1 MFADK
6 TKIHK
11 ELSDRFR
18 NESDLTVSMMTRA
31 ISDLDISNPAALDVM
46 YEDVMFF
53 TGDWPE
59 SEGWGSSDTAAVIRS
74 VKETLISNG
83 YLKDSVMS
91 TPADVAD
98 FSGTTKFQTGYT
110 ETVIRN
116 QWASAWTDTKGI
128 LRWCV
133 NDAIPFDD
141 MLADFRSLGLID
153 EDVQLGSNLL
163 RELENEEFW
172 AKQGFLQPREA

>member
-59 SEGWGSSDTAAVIRS
+59 SEGWGSSDTAVLIRS
-74 VKETLISNG
+74 VKATLISNG
-83 YLKDSVMS
+83 YL
-91 TPADVAD
+91 
-98 FSGTTKFQTGYT
+98 
-110 ETVIRN
+110 
-116 QWASAWTDTKGI
+116 
-128 LRWCV
+128 
-133 NDAIPFDD
+133 
-141 MLADFRSLGLID
+141 
-153 EDVQLGSNLL
+153 
-163 RELENEEFW
+163 
-172 AKQGFLQPREA
+172 REAA

>member
-53 TGDWPE
+53 TSDWPE
-59 SEGWGSSDTAAVIRS
+59 SEGWGSSDTAALIQS
-74 VKETLISNG
+74 VKATLISNG
-83 YLKDSVMS
+83 YL
-91 TPADVAD
+91 
-98 FSGTTKFQTGYT
+98 
-110 ETVIRN
+110 
-116 QWASAWTDTKGI
+116 
-128 LRWCV
+128 
-133 NDAIPFDD
+133 
-141 MLADFRSLGLID
+141 
-153 EDVQLGSNLL
+153 
-163 RELENEEFW
+163 
-172 AKQGFLQPREA
+172 REAA